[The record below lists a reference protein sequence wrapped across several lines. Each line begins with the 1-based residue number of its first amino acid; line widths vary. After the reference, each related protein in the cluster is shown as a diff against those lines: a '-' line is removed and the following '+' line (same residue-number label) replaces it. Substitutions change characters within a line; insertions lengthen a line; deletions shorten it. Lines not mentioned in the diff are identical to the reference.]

1 MESENKI
8 IKLKNYGNGL
18 CTVSCRQSTPPEK
31 LKEIKKWRKEHPDE
45 YRRQDNI
52 RDTCNRIITRMNIP
66 SFSEGYFLTFSTL
79 DEELRHD
86 PARLLQLAKE
96 YIKQQDAEADVVLVP
111 ELYRDENQG
120 FHLHGLSSVPV
131 NFKEWYEKYGSH
143 EFKQYD
149 YSRTCQEYEE
159 RIAEL
164 QSSFVFIYA
173 RRYGD
178 NFRRVFGD
186 EYDEAQQHLQE
197 LEAEYREYKIKMKE
211 CPEYILHCV
220 DAEMNIYG
228 LWCEQ
233 IRDVTK
239 ATRYITKDIER
250 TKTAFSEIYKDADTK
265 PRFYATLNAKKIEKG
280 QLILSVSQ
288 DAGLNGNLFDH
299 VEVVSQNGASK
310 ALSDNETELKLR
322 ILISMLLSNYFDRVD
337 RRINFE
343 NNFLSILL
351 GVPIT
356 QFKAIHVQIYGAE
369 ESDARYSCVE
379 MSYDIS
385 CCLLYKDDNR
395 EVVTPL
401 RSALNSN
408 INAINRKFIVD
419 ELYIIQDIL
428 KKMLNKLDYRLTT
441 DEIRYKTDAT
451 WYWRCLSRDITNIKR
466 CIVALSTY
474 FRLGEDYGYELDNI
488 KGYYNMAVSLANEI
502 PHSEGYVIVDK
513 CWDAI
518 SGIRDNVSS
527 MYESEKELLDSASAS
542 ASAPAPVPVPVPV
555 SVPDPDPAS
564 ELASSSSPSSPQTPL
579 LPTPKG
585 SREEKKGLTDRDSEN
600 GVFINQKWRS
610 RASRRTEKRVN
621 SVQFGRKKH
630 RPPRYRPLRAEKRVK
645 NCKISHKIIRKRE

>member
-1 MESENKI
+1 M
-8 IKLKNYGNGL
+8 
-18 CTVSCRQSTPPEK
+18 
-31 LKEIKKWRKEHPDE
+31 
-45 YRRQDNI
+45 
-52 RDTCNRIITRMNIP
+52 
-66 SFSEGYFLTFSTL
+66 SEGYFLTFSTS

-86 PARLLQLAKE
+86 PAKMLQLAKE
-96 YIKQQDAEADVVLVP
+96 HIKKQDAEADVVLVP

-120 FHLHGLSSVPV
+120 FHLHGLSSVPID
-131 NFKEWYEKYGSH
+131 FKEWYEKYGSH

-159 RIAEL
+159 QIADL

-178 NFRRVFGD
+178 NFKRVFGD
-186 EYDEAQQHLQE
+186 EYDEAQQQLKE
-197 LEAEYREYKIKMKE
+197 LETEYREYIQKMKE
-211 CPEYILHCV
+211 LPDHIFHCV
-220 DAEMNIYG
+220 DSERNIYG
-228 LWCEQ
+228 LWCEP
-233 IRDVTK
+233 IRDITK

-250 TKTAFSEIYKDADTK
+250 TKTAFNEIYKDADTK
-265 PRFYATLNAKKIEKG
+265 PRFYTTLNAKKIEKG

-322 ILISMLLSNYFDRVD
+322 ILISMLLSNYITRVD

-343 NNFLSILL
+343 DNFLSILL

-379 MSYDIS
+379 ISDDINY
-385 CCLLYKDDNR
+385 CLLHKDDNS
-395 EVVTPL
+395 EILTQL
-401 RSALNSN
+401 RSALNNN
-408 INAINRKFIVD
+408 INKIDKKFIVD

-474 FRLGEDYGYELDNI
+474 FRLGDNYEDELDNI
-488 KGYYNMAVSLANEI
+488 EGYYNIAVSLANKI
-502 PHSEGYVIVDK
+502 PHSEVIDSIDE

-542 ASAPAPVPVPVPV
+542 APVPV
-555 SVPDPDPAS
+555 SVPDPDPDPAS

-585 SREEKKGLTDRDSEN
+585 SREGKKGLTDRDSEN
-600 GVFINQKWRS
+600 GVFINKKWRS
-610 RASRRTEKRVN
+610 RASKHTEKRVI
-621 SVQFGRKKH
+621 SSKFGRKKH
-630 RPPRYRPLRAEKRVK
+630 RPPRYRPKRTEKRVK
-645 NCKISHKIIRKRE
+645 FCKISHKSSWKKE

>member
-66 SFSEGYFLTFSTL
+66 SFSEGYFLTISSS
-79 DEELRHD
+79 DSVLRHD

-131 NFKEWYEKYGSH
+131 DFKEWYEKYGSH

-149 YSRTCQEYEE
+149 YSRTCQEYEK
-159 RIAEL
+159 RIADL

-186 EYDEAQQHLQE
+186 EYDEAQQQLKE
-197 LEAEYREYKIKMKE
+197 LEAEYKNYQIKMKE
-211 CPEYILHCV
+211 LPEHIFHCI
-220 DAEMNIYG
+220 DSERNIYG
-228 LWCEQ
+228 LWCEP

-239 ATRYITKDIER
+239 ASRYITKDVER
-250 TKTAFSEIYKDADTK
+250 TKTAFNEIYKDADTK

-322 ILISMLLSNYFDRVD
+322 ILISMLLSNYFDKVD

-343 NNFLSILL
+343 DNFLSILL

-474 FRLGEDYGYELDNI
+474 FRLGDAYGYELDNI
-488 KGYYNMAVSLANEI
+488 EGYYNMAVSLANEI
-502 PHSEGYVIVDK
+502 PHSEGYVIVDE

-542 ASAPAPVPVPVPV
+542 APAPVPV
-555 SVPDPDPAS
+555 SVPDPAS

-585 SREEKKGLTDRDSEN
+585 SREDKKGLTDRDSEN

-610 RASRRTEKRVN
+610 RASKHTEKRVI
-621 SVQFGRKKH
+621 SSKFGRKKH
-630 RPPRYRPLRAEKRVK
+630 RPPRYRPKRTEKRVK
-645 NCKISHKIIRKRE
+645 FCKISHKSSWKKE